1 MDCPVE
7 GEPVDVQREMHVSPA
22 AAILKTDLW
31 TPETN
36 ASLGSCHEPD
46 TAVLFAAS
54 DDGQTKSL

>member
-1 MDCPVE
+1 
-7 GEPVDVQREMHVSPA
+7 MHVSPA